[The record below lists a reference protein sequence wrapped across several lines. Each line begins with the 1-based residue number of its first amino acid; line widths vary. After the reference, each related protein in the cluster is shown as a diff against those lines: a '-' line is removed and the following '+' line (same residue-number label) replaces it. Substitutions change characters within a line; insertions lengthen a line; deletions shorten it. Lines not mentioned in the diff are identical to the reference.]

1 MEQFRSLTGFY
12 FFNLF
17 VAGTRSELI
26 GQVEYMMLSDRI
38 YPVDWLSSFCCL
50 ASLDLEIP
58 ELLKLVWLWLEV

>member
-38 YPVDWLSSFCCL
+38 YPVDWLSSFFFL